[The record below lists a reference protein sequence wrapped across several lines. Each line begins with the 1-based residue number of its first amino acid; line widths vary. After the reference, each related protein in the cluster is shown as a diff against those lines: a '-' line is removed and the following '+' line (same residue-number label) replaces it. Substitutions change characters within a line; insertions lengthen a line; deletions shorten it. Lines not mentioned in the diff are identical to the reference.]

1 MRVLF
6 IGNSH
11 TYCNDMPQIFAQI
24 CRAEGVETAIA
35 MLAHGGVGWDFHW
48 KEPEARF
55 NLLYGGYDAV
65 VLQHCAHPMGD
76 LQVMAQAGAALI
88 RLAKAAGAR
97 PILYM
102 TWTQEADGEQAQPAM
117 SRAYTSLAQAEG
129 GALAPVGNAWWIL
142 RRLSPDTE
150 LEKGEAGFFGLLK
163 YYIVQ
168 FFYSFLTDYAS
179 IGVVDM
185 EMNESIK
192 VWLASG
198 RDQSQILKQMIND
211 SFTPDNSIA
220 VDLQLVTA
228 SALLP
233 SVIAGTAPDVY
244 MGMAQ
249 TDPVNL
255 AM

>member
-1 MRVLF
+1 
-6 IGNSH
+6 
-11 TYCNDMPQIFAQI
+11 MPQIFAQI
-24 CRAEGVETAIA
+24 CRAEEVETAIA

-150 LEKGEAGFFGLLK
+150 LFAPDRAHASPTGSRLAAYAIACAVLEKRPEEFVHAPAEDKILLK
-163 YYIVQ
+163 
-168 FFYSFLTDYAS
+168 A
-179 IGVVDM
+179 
-185 EMNESIK
+185 
-192 VWLASG
+192 
-198 RDQSQILKQMIND
+198 
-211 SFTPDNSIA
+211 IA
-220 VDLQLVTA
+220 EALV
-228 SALLP
+228 
-233 SVIAGTAPDVY
+233 
-244 MGMAQ
+244 
-249 TDPVNL
+249 
-255 AM
+255 

>member
-24 CRAEGVETAIA
+24 CRAEGVETAVA

-97 PILYM
+97 PVLYM

-117 SRAYTSLAQAEG
+117 KAARSRPWETLG
-129 GALAPVGNAWWIL
+129 GFCAAFPRIPNFLRPTERTPRPRVPGWLPTPSPAPCSRSVRKNLSARP
-142 RRLSPDTE
+142 RRI
-150 LEKGEAGFFGLLK
+150 K
-163 YYIVQ
+163 
-168 FFYSFLTDYAS
+168 SF
-179 IGVVDM
+179 
-185 EMNESIK
+185 
-192 VWLASG
+192 
-198 RDQSQILKQMIND
+198 
-211 SFTPDNSIA
+211 
-220 VDLQLVTA
+220 
-228 SALLP
+228 
-233 SVIAGTAPDVY
+233 
-244 MGMAQ
+244 
-249 TDPVNL
+249 
-255 AM
+255 

>member
-129 GALAPVGNAWWIL
+129 GALAPVGNAWRIL

-150 LEKGEAGFFGLLK
+150 LFAPDRAHASPTGSRLAAYAIACAVLEKRPEEFVHAPAEDKILLK
-163 YYIVQ
+163 
-168 FFYSFLTDYAS
+168 A
-179 IGVVDM
+179 
-185 EMNESIK
+185 
-192 VWLASG
+192 
-198 RDQSQILKQMIND
+198 
-211 SFTPDNSIA
+211 IA
-220 VDLQLVTA
+220 EALV
-228 SALLP
+228 
-233 SVIAGTAPDVY
+233 
-244 MGMAQ
+244 
-249 TDPVNL
+249 
-255 AM
+255 

>member
-102 TWTQEADGEQAQPAM
+102 TWTQEADG
-117 SRAYTSLAQAEG
+117 
-129 GALAPVGNAWWIL
+129 
-142 RRLSPDTE
+142 
-150 LEKGEAGFFGLLK
+150 
-163 YYIVQ
+163 
-168 FFYSFLTDYAS
+168 
-179 IGVVDM
+179 
-185 EMNESIK
+185 
-192 VWLASG
+192 
-198 RDQSQILKQMIND
+198 
-211 SFTPDNSIA
+211 
-220 VDLQLVTA
+220 
-228 SALLP
+228 
-233 SVIAGTAPDVY
+233 
-244 MGMAQ
+244 
-249 TDPVNL
+249 
-255 AM
+255 

>member
-117 SRAYTSLAQAEG
+117 SRAPPFPGYRTFCARPSARLAHGFPAGSLRHR
-129 GALAPVGNAWWIL
+129 L
-142 RRLSPDTE
+142 RRAR
-150 LEKGEAGFFGLLK
+150 EAP
-163 YYIVQ
+163 
-168 FFYSFLTDYAS
+168 
-179 IGVVDM
+179 
-185 EMNESIK
+185 
-192 VWLASG
+192 G
-198 RDQSQILKQMIND
+198 RIC
-211 SFTPDNSIA
+211 PRA
-220 VDLQLVTA
+220 R
-228 SALLP
+228 
-233 SVIAGTAPDVY
+233 G
-244 MGMAQ
+244 G
-249 TDPVNL
+249 
-255 AM
+255 